1 VLVSG
6 SSCRRLLRN
15 TTWRGNRR
23 LLGPPPDDG
32 VRLSVLEKE
41 FKKRSQLLEL
51 WCTWDPHPA
60 LGRRIRTGWGEAT
73 YVHKN
78 GRVIRWRGVL
88 ASRSDMG
95 KCVEASKSPLLRRFP
110 GNPGEWMA
118 EGIFQ
123 HDDKRLFFSR
133 AYIKKHNDRFHIDV
147 DELSQSYYRK
157 RVDELQVTWPRRGE
171 WRWRLFVNSAD
182 SLARLNEWRA
192 GKLDNGLWLVP
203 GELWTDAEGLWYS
216 SSWLDKTFGSPPGT
230 NHRSLKFRDRG
241 LLTRFKELPRGGKRR
256 AVIVHHE
263 DEVRPLLGVPGA
275 PSAATP
281 KRPRKK
287 REREKHEEWDR
298 RKKAG
303 DSYQQIAMQWTD
315 ETGEETTEGAV
326 KMAINRLRAKPQ
338 EGG

>member
-171 WRWRLFVNSAD
+171 WRWRLFVYSAD

-230 NHRSLKFRDRG
+230 NHRSLACSRG
-241 LLTRFKELPRGGKRR
+241 SRSCLAVASAERSSCIMKTRCALSWVYPEHRLRR
-256 AVIVHHE
+256 
-263 DEVRPLLGVPGA
+263 P
-275 PSAATP
+275 PSGRARSARERNMRSGTAE
-281 KRPRKK
+281 KK
-287 REREKHEEWDR
+287 R
-298 RKKAG
+298 A
-303 DSYQQIAMQWTD
+303 T
-315 ETGEETTEGAV
+315 
-326 KMAINRLRAKPQ
+326 AINKSPCNGRTKQAKKPLKAQ
-338 EGG
+338 